1 MKIRQATLDDFLG
14 IKAVYE
20 NVLQNDIHNLT
31 PYLEEITD
39 VFIMNELKNAL
50 TRGYAFVVEKDNE
63 IVGYAKAYTGIF
75 FKESHILKN
84 ATLIFSTKQRNTILP
99 YKLLNFLFNY
109 VTENMPHIQYLQ
121 TQIYSFNEVTLRL
134 YKKFG
139 FQKLFETKNT
149 IKLNNGEYAN
159 EVFLQFE
166 STRKDDLK

>member
-20 NVLQNDIHNLT
+20 DVLQNDIHNLT

-39 VFIMNELKNAL
+39 GFIINELKNAL
-50 TRGYAFVVEKDNE
+50 TRGCAFVVEKNNE

-84 ATLIFSTKQRNTILP
+84 ATVIFSTKQQKTILS

-109 VTENMPHIQYLQ
+109 VMENMPHIQYFQ
-121 TQIYSFNEVTLRL
+121 TQPYSFNKDALRL

-139 FQKLFETKNT
+139 LQELFETKNT

-159 EVFLQFE
+159 EVFLQLEF
-166 STRKDDLK
+166 TRKDNLK

>member
-39 VFIMNELKNAL
+39 GFIMNELKNAL

-84 ATLIFSTKQRNTILP
+84 ATLIFCTKQRKTILP
-99 YKLLNFLFNY
+99 YKLLNFLLNY
-109 VTENMPHIQYLQ
+109 VNENMPHIQYFQ
-121 TQIYSFNEVTLRL
+121 TQPYSFNKDALRL

-139 FQKLFETKNT
+139 FQELFETKNT

-159 EVFLQFE
+159 EVFLQLE